1 MLQDLKRLTKEDDEA
16 LLRVYLRAATDAVL
30 RRLYPFGPAP
40 ADVPAAYRAR
50 TVEIAVYL
58 YGKRGAEG
66 ETAHSE
72 GDVSRSYESAGIPA
86 SMLSD
91 ILPFCGMPK

>member
-1 MLQDLKRLTKEDDEA
+1 MLETLTRLTSESDEA
-16 LLRVYLRAATDAVL
+16 LLTPYLNAATDAVR

-40 ADVPAAYRAR
+40 ADVPAAYRTR

>member
-1 MLQDLKRLTKEDDEA
+1 MLHDLKRLTNESDDA
-16 LLRVYLRAATDAVL
+16 LLTVYLNAAREAVL

-40 ADVPAAYRAR
+40 AEIPAAYRTRA
-50 TVEIAVYL
+50 VEIAVYL
-58 YGKRGAEG
+58 YNKRGAEG
-66 ETAHSE
+66 EIAHSE

-91 ILPFCGMPK
+91 ILPFCGMPR